1 MQIKP
6 FQALYPRFN
15 LIDSPDVF
23 CEQAKDLYSE
33 YHAQGL
39 FAELPQPALYIYQI
53 EADHRRH
60 TGLVAMN
67 DVEDFFAGKV
77 KKHEQTISER
87 EEHQI
92 KLFLNWEAVLKP
104 VLLTY
109 PPVGEIAEWL
119 SKFIGGHKPLFVA
132 RLGKTHQMH
141 RVWAVKSTSDI
152 EELQTLFARHVH
164 GTYIADGH
172 HRTSTMALLHE
183 QFRDQYPQY
192 DLDHLFCAFFAADQ
206 LDILDYNRVVENL
219 DSLSPATLMVQLSR
233 LFELDVLP
241 SQRRPESKH
250 EFVMFFRNEWYSMR
264 WRPEV
269 LARYPSDQ
277 VLLDAELLNELVLR
291 DLLGIQD
298 VRTDQ
303 RMTYVEGSKG
313 FRGIQKQVGRS
324 RARIGFMLY
333 PVTFDDMMHLA
344 DLGQSLPPKS
354 TYFEPRLRSGILV
367 KSLLRS
373 GS

>member
-6 FQALYPRFN
+6 FQALYPRFDS
-15 LIDSPDVF
+15 IDSPDTF
-23 CEQAKDLYSE
+23 CEQTKDLYTE
-33 YHAQGL
+33 FHAKGL
-39 FAELPQPALYIYQI
+39 FAELPQPAMYIYQI
-53 EADHRRH
+53 EVGHRWH

-77 KKHEQTISER
+77 KKHEKTISER

-92 KLFLNWEAVLKP
+92 KLFLHWEAVLKP

-109 PPVGEIAEWL
+109 LPVEQIAEWL
-119 SKFIGGHKPLFVA
+119 SQYIGGHKPLFVT
-132 RLGKTHQMH
+132 RLGKDHQMH
-141 RVWAVKSTSDI
+141 RVWAITSTTDI
-152 EELQTLFARHVH
+152 QELQTLFARHVH

-172 HRTSTMALLHE
+172 HRTSTIALLHK

-219 DSLSPATLMVQLSR
+219 DSLSPATLMVRLSR

-241 SQRRPESKH
+241 SQRRPECKH
-250 EFVMFFRNEWYSMR
+250 EIVMFFRNEWYSMR
-264 WRPEV
+264 WRPDI
-269 LARYPSDQ
+269 LARYAPDE
-277 VLLDAELLNELVLR
+277 VLLDAELLNERVLR
-291 DLLGIQD
+291 DLLGIED

-303 RMTYVEGSKG
+303 RITYVEGSKG

-354 TYFEPRLRSGILV
+354 TYFEPRLRSGVLV

-373 GS
+373 L